1 MRAFLLRLLG
11 GQPTRTQPEAA
22 LTSTDAPPTA
32 GTEPDSTRDGEPA
45 TRTDVSAVAD
55 AMHKVARVQAR
66 MSLKLEDLEGK
77 LEAGFQELRLHNSS
91 RSPADT
97 GVLPKLDAVFDAVD
111 LLEEA
116 ARTARASGNSALSE
130 GIASIGLRLVE
141 FIEQVGLSRVGAT
154 GVPPDARLFRVVGA
168 EAGGQ
173 THPAGV
179 ITRVVRAA
187 VVKGNK
193 IVREGEV
200 LIASKGET

>member
-141 FIEQVGLSRVGAT
+141 FIEQVGLSRGSSRCTAVSCGGSRGRWPDPPCRRDHTRGARCRRQ
-154 GVPPDARLFRVVGA
+154 GQQDRARGRSA
-168 EAGGQ
+168 HRIQ
-173 THPAGV
+173 
-179 ITRVVRAA
+179 R
-187 VVKGNK
+187 
-193 IVREGEV
+193 
-200 LIASKGET
+200 

>member
-66 MSLKLEDLEGK
+66 MSLKLED
-77 LEAGFQELRLHNSS
+77 LHNSS

-193 IVREGEV
+193 FVREGEV